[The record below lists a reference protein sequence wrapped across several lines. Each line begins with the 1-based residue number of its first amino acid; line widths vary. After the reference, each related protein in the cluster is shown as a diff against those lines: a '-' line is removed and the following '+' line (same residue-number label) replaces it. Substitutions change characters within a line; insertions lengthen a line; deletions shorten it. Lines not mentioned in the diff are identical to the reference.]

1 MVWYLNLEMY
11 TVYVHVFLYL
21 KGLGGGSQLCDC
33 VVVRKH
39 VGQLTLHVQRRQRR
53 HRPLQLP
60 DLLLMGLQHE
70 EEEEI

>member
-1 MVWYLNLEMY
+1 MGNLNLEMY

-21 KGLGGGSQLCDC
+21 KSLGGGLQLCDR

-39 VGQLTLHVQRRQRR
+39 VGQLTLHVQRRQRG
-53 HRPLQLP
+53 HRLLQLP

-70 EEEEI
+70 EEEEV